1 MYYVGYNKLIMNVY
15 NKNVFVV
22 NIVIWYILVINI
34 LGISFRLRR
43 LYVWNISICVFSSS
57 INIFFFS
64 VLLGVEELEMGL
76 LIRYCGDLWILFNL
90 IFCVCDNSGLVMIW
104 LYDFIM

>member
-22 NIVIWYILVINI
+22 NIVIWL

-90 IFCVCDNSGLVMIW
+90 IFCVCDNSGLVYDDMIIW
-104 LYDFIM
+104 FYNVVKR

>member
-22 NIVIWYILVINI
+22 NIVIWL

-43 LYVWNISICVFSSS
+43 LYV
-57 INIFFFS
+57 
-64 VLLGVEELEMGL
+64 
-76 LIRYCGDLWILFNL
+76 
-90 IFCVCDNSGLVMIW
+90 
-104 LYDFIM
+104 

>member
-34 LGISFRLRR
+34 
-43 LYVWNISICVFSSS
+43 
-57 INIFFFS
+57 
-64 VLLGVEELEMGL
+64 
-76 LIRYCGDLWILFNL
+76 
-90 IFCVCDNSGLVMIW
+90 
-104 LYDFIM
+104 